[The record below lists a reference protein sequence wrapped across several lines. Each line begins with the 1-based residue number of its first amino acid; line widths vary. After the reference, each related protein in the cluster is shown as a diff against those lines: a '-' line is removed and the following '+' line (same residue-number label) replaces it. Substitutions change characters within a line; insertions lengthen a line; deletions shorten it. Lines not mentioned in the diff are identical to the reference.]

1 MQVRKKGKRYSM
13 NTALQIEWYVV
24 AALNPDTKPRVRIIL
39 LVARLG
45 TWNLELRTIL
55 CQPIN

>member
-1 MQVRKKGKRYSM
+1 M

-24 AALNPDTKPRVRIIL
+24 AALNPDTKPRVCIIL

-45 TWNLELRTIL
+45 TLNLELRTIL